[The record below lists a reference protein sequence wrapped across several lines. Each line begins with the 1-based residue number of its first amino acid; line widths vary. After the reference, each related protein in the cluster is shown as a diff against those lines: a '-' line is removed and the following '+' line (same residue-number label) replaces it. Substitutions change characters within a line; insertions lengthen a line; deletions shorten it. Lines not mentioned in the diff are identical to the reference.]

1 MLYGLHAIES
11 KKIKIYMYSAEEKN
25 NFNHQRLII
34 YAVTT
39 LALSLAYHFI
49 RKSQWRSGD
58 GFHTLPEAMATLMGI
73 TALCR

>member
-1 MLYGLHAIES
+1 
-11 KKIKIYMYSAEEKN
+11 MYSADEKN

-39 LALSLAYHFI
+39 PALSRAYHFI
-49 RKSQWRSGD
+49 RKAQWRSGD
-58 GFHTLPEAMATLMGI
+58 EFHTLPEAAATLRAI